1 MKALNKMIS
10 FTLVKDG
17 QDGKPGEPG
26 KPGESA
32 CVHFAYADSTD
43 GLNFSLTDTN
53 RYYTGVYSG
62 FSKTPP
68 TDPKLYQWK
77 LTKSQVN
84 ANFAI
89 KSDGMNL
96 RGSVKNYIK
105 LDEDEINID
114 YN

>member
-32 CVHFAYADSTD
+32 YVHFAYADSTD

-68 TDPKLYQWK
+68 TDYNLYQWK

-89 KSDGMNL
+89 NSDGRNL
-96 RGSVKNYIK
+96 RGYVKNYIN
-105 LDEDEINID
+105 LDE
-114 YN
+114 